1 MTRTCS
7 TAGEPGLARA
17 LRGQNGTAWRRSS
30 VGQGNRLIICRS
42 RPFSLEMRDA
52 RSVQVIYRLAVRNM
66 FPEVINRAARIAS
79 RTLSAEEHPDFS

>member
-1 MTRTCS
+1 M
-7 TAGEPGLARA
+7 
-17 LRGQNGTAWRRSS
+17 
-30 VGQGNRLIICRS
+30 IICRS